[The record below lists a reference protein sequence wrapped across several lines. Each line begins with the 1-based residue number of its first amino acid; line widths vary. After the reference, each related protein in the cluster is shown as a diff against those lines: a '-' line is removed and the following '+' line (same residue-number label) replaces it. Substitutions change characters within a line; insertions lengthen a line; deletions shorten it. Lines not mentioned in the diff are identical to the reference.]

1 MKKRALVTLP
11 EGVWEVI
18 ERDLRGKLGTGD
30 SEVIRNIVIAY
41 LTDKGYLLRP
51 KEKPMGSMDNIATEL
66 DMQDTMLTSLA
77 EVLEEGGQ
85 LNYNEWETR
94 IKRKMAE
101 ATAARGS
108 KSKPQS
114 KKS

>member
-11 EGVWEVI
+11 DGVWEVI

-41 LTDKGYLLRP
+41 LTDKGYLIRP
-51 KEKPMGSMDNIATEL
+51 KEKGAGLDNIATEL

-77 EVLEEGGQ
+77 EILEERGQ
-85 LNYNEWETR
+85 LNYNDWENR

-101 ATAARGS
+101 ATASR
-108 KSKPQS
+108 KPQP
-114 KKS
+114 KRHTKS